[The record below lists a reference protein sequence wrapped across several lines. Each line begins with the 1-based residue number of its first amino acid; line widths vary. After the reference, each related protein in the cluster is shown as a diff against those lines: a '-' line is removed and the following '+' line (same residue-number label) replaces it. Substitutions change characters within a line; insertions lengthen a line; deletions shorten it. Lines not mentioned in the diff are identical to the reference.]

1 MTAEQ
6 RARLQELRQKF
17 LDETNELREKIFAK
31 RQELRALWRDSKT
44 SEEALLQKER
54 ELRNLLEQMRDKAVE
69 YRLEA
74 RKLLTPEQLSQ
85 FGGWGMRFGFDRW
98 HREGRGFGNRPFK

>member
-1 MTAEQ
+1 MQ
-6 RARLQELRQKF
+6 
-17 LDETNELREKIFAK
+17 ELREKFLAETAELRESILAK
-31 RQELRALWRDSKT
+31 GQELRALWRDAKT
-44 SEEALLQKER
+44 SEETILQKER

-85 FGGWGMRFGFDRW
+85 FGGRGMGFGFGPRC
-98 HREGRGFGNRPFK
+98 REGRGFGNRPLQ